1 MQHGDS
7 KLPEKFRPRVP
18 VVGCVK
24 IGEVESSGGKA
35 RPKKLDH
42 FRLCGASPTASGV
55 YPDHPAMA
63 DMNKAKLRELTVEL
77 VSDDPKINLE
87 VVYAMAGRGSILC
100 RGTGTEAE
108 RRLDPKGTMSGDS
121 PFQKLPEGSCGEN
134 CSFFKAAACKLAS
147 TLRFRIPGHT
157 GLGETWQFRTTSWN
171 SASDLLGAQLAIL
184 ELTGG
189 VLARIPLQIR
199 MTEQRRQALTST
211 GRTSSNFWTLGISFA
226 GQEEDLIQAVKR
238 ARSLKAEMAALAL
251 PTVEDRL
258 RTQVP
263 EILENLSA
271 TEERAIA
278 AEFYPN
284 NGATVLPEA
293 EAGGEA
299 QSGQE
304 ASIKAGLEREAAGT
318 AATPQEQPAPAPATP
333 ATGHQEGVEPI
344 PASPAPAPAQAQP
357 LEAAPEAPQPAVPA
371 PAPSPAP
378 EPITNS
384 QRILLRKHGLKLPGV
399 DINALDAKLG
409 RPVAEGGLTKRQA
422 SDLITKVLKDPVQ
435 AFKECGGVLAA

>member
-18 VVGCVK
+18 VVGCLK

-121 PFQKLPEGSCGEN
+121 PFQKLPEGSCGDH

-211 GRTSSNFWTLGISFA
+211 GRTNSNFWTLGISFD
-226 GQEEDLIQAVKR
+226 GQEEELILAVKR

-284 NGATVLPEA
+284 NGPTVLPEA
-293 EAGGEA
+293 EAEAEGEGEA
-299 QSGQE
+299 QPGLE
-304 ASIKAGLEREAAGT
+304 ASAAAMPEG
-318 AATPQEQPAPAPATP
+318 QPEPAT

-344 PASPAPAPAQAQP
+344 PASPAPPPARPQ
-357 LEAAPEAPQPAVPA
+357 EAAPAAPQPAVPA

-409 RPVAEGGLTKRQA
+409 LPVADGGLTKRQA

-435 AFKECGGVLAA
+435 AFKEFGGVLAA